1 MYIYIFCVYL
11 PFLLSL
17 ASNILYLLFYSFF
30 FIQFPCSC
38 IMYML
43 RKTVFDLLGK
53 MKEDAQA
60 GHQKQTN
67 MEDIGN
73 LQGDTKFPSLH

>member
-1 MYIYIFCVYL
+1 
-11 PFLLSL
+11 
-17 ASNILYLLFYSFF
+17 
-30 FIQFPCSC
+30 
-38 IMYML
+38 ML